1 MWALGATC
9 LATVQPA
16 ELKLNALRATRQ
28 EGACR
33 PEQALKATK
42 QQFASPS
49 AAAAIEPKV
58 PAFKTWR
65 EQLTET
71 RAAFL
76 RRVTPP
82 ALPASPEVGIVLST
96 PAPVVPAA
104 KTWREE
110 LAEKRAAA
118 LARST
123 PALPAADEVPVAV
136 RSAPKVLPP
145 APTDRSW
152 RRTFNGRPA
161 IPADPVPEPSVP
173 VDDVTHEREAASEEQ
188 EEEEEEMEVE
198 EEAAPEVIE
207 APQVIEQTEQ
217 AVAVGVVVPTQGTP
231 ADALNTG
238 RSPPPSP
245 TPQAPAPVSPVEG
258 SADDADAT
266 GIDLAVAEM
275 IATAVAPTLKETDA
289 AAFAIKVREA
299 ARAAKAIA
307 DAAKAAAIGDRAAK
321 AAAVE
326 AAVADAVS
334 YFEQAFRDE
343 EVAARAQQEGVA
355 AAAVAAVAAPVASE
369 LNGDD
374 AVGEWVPIRAATA
387 SAEGEATTRNADGGA
402 TSTETVAEVEVW
414 YGSGI

>member
-33 PEQALKATK
+33 QGQALKATK

-173 VDDVTHEREAASEEQ
+173 VDDVTHEWEAASEEQ
-188 EEEEEEMEVE
+188 EEEEMEVE